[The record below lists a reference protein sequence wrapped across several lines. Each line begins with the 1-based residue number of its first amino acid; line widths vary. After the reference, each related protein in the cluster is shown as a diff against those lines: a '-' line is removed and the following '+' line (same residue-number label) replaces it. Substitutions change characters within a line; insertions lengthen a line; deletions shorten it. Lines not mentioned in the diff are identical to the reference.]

1 MNTVLFYVLSLI
13 ALLSAYFVVT
23 VHNLFRAA
31 IGLIGLL
38 LSIAGMYLLIDA
50 QFLSAVQITVY
61 VGGIVVLIVYVVL
74 LVSDSTQ
81 KAELETPRWRKGLV
95 GALAAALF
103 VVIWAAFR
111 SFDFAAGAKPAA
123 QSASVA
129 DIGSALLSPLHGG
142 FVLPFEIISL
152 LLIAAIV
159 GAITIAR
166 ASAEERKEE
175 QK

>member
-1 MNTVLFYVLSLI
+1 MNTFLFYILSLV

-31 IGLIGLL
+31 MGLIGLL

-74 LVSDSTQ
+74 LFSDVAQ
-81 KAELETPRWRKGLV
+81 KLELETARWRQAI
-95 GALAAALF
+95 GAVLGVAVFAVLWLA
-103 VVIWAAFR
+103 IR
-111 SFDFAAGAKPAA
+111 GFDFTVGQKLDAK
-123 QSASVA
+123 SASVN
-129 DIGSALLSPLHGG
+129 DIGTALLSPNTNG

-159 GAITIAR
+159 GAITIDR
-166 ASAEERKEE
+166 AGDGEK
-175 QK
+175 K

>member
-1 MNTVLFYVLSLI
+1 MDTFLFYMLSLV

-23 VHNLFRAA
+23 VNNLFRAA
-31 IGLIGLL
+31 MGLIGLL
-38 LSIAGMYLLIDA
+38 LSVAGLYLLIDA
-50 QFLSAVQITVY
+50 QFLSAVQVTVY

-74 LVSDSTQ
+74 LMSDVAQ
-81 KAELETPRWRKGLV
+81 KLELETPRWRKAV
-95 GALAAALF
+95 GGVLGAA
-103 VVIWAAFR
+103 VVAVLWVAFR
-111 SFDFAAGAKPAA
+111 SFDFAAAPKLDAK
-123 QSASVA
+123 SASVN
-129 DIGSALLSPLHGG
+129 DIGTALLSPGTSG

-166 ASAEERKEE
+166 AGDGE